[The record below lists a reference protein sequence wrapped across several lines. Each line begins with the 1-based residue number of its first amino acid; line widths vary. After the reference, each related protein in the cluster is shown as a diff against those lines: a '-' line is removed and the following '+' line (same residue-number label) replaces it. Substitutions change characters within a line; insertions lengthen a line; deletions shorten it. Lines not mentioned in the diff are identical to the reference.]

1 MRRVGGRSE
10 ALLQLAQK
18 RLFPHHT
25 QHLLVVDAPSLA
37 LECLRHPAVAV
48 TGELQHYVLCGIPEC
63 DILPGLS
70 LRFGGLFVVPGAA
83 HLKEFAQIAERH
95 LGVLHGGLF
104 DHGVPLPEW
113 YLASPFFR
121 ISFSRARACR
131 RISPARRPSVRS
143 EERRVGKECRSRW
156 SPYH

>member
-25 QHLLVVDAPSLA
+25 QHLLVVDARSLA

-48 TGELQHYVLCGIPEC
+48 TRELQHYVLYGIPEC
-63 DILPGLS
+63 DILPCLA
-70 LRFGGLFVVPGAA
+70 LRFGGLFLVPGAA
-83 HLKEFAQIAERH
+83 HLKEVA
-95 LGVLHGGLF
+95 
-104 DHGVPLPEW
+104 
-113 YLASPFFR
+113 
-121 ISFSRARACR
+121 
-131 RISPARRPSVRS
+131 RS

>member
-1 MRRVGGRSE
+1 M
-10 ALLQLAQK
+10 A
-18 RLFPHHT
+18 F
-25 QHLLVVDAPSLA
+25 
-37 LECLRHPAVAV
+37 
-48 TGELQHYVLCGIPEC
+48 PEC

-121 ISFSRARACR
+121 ISFSRASLPQNLSCSA
-131 RISPARRPSVRS
+131 IF
-143 EERRVGKECRSRW
+143 RSRDRK
-156 SPYH
+156 STRLTSSHAN